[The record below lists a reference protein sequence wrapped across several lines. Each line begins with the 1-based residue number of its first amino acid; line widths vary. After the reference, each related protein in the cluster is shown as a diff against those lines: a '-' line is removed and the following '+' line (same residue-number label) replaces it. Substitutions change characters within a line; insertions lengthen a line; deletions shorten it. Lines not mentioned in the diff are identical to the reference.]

1 MKNKI
6 KNLKEIGKICKE
18 AEKENKKI
26 VFAHGV
32 FDILHKGHVYFL
44 SEAKKLGDIL
54 IIGVDHDENVKIL
67 KGLNRPINDHKSRL
81 YVLSHL
87 ETVDF
92 LFLIPSFKKSKNINS
107 FFIKIYKQINPN
119 VVASSLKAGKYG
131 LYKKT
136 IAESLGI
143 KFVDLSKKIYSK
155 NTSKVISILGIN

>member
-6 KNLKEIGKICKE
+6 KNFKEIGKICQKLK
-18 AEKENKKI
+18 KENKKI

-44 SEAKKLGDIL
+44 SEAKKLGDVL
-54 IIGVDHDENVKIL
+54 IVGVDHDENVKIL
-67 KGLNRPINDHKSRL
+67 KGSNRPINDHKSRL

-92 LFLIPSFKKSKNINS
+92 LFLIPSFKKIKSIDS
-107 FFIKIYKQINPN
+107 FFTQLYKEINPN
-119 VVASSLKAGKYG
+119 IVASSLKAGKFG
-131 LYKKT
+131 LYKKKK
-136 IAESLGI
+136 AEKLGI

-155 NTSKVISILGIN
+155 NTSKVINILGIN